1 MSAISEKE
9 ISLTLA
15 DITSMTSS
23 YKNTLTSLSDMENEL
38 VSKASNLEGYN
49 GAKVAGSNRS
59 DYTLECTKYYCD
71 KFNIVGASEIVS
83 SSNEIMKEA
92 DRLDSNI
99 ETFQV
104 EIKEMDSSLAIIT
117 IYLANIESA
126 LRNGVITFDKSYDK
140 MNVKDKL
147 DCASKLMIKDK
158 DFNYSYLE
166 TTPIIRT
173 KEMTIPLYINN
184 SKFPTFDC
192 KYLEYY
198 NNSGQK
204 VIAPL
209 IKIKYDP
216 ESNGY
221 KGYTYTK
228 MSEEEINSYILQTS
242 AFHHSIMAENVKYG
256 KKFKDTAIK
265 PLKQITL
272 EYIDY
277 DKKKV
282 NGSNWEAY
290 TNNNSYITF
299 DMKYDSI
306 NEESHKFL
314 VSAYSHELGH
324 SFDNSITGTGSKF
337 SSYDGFMDVYNQIN
351 EQDSDYSI
359 IREYG
364 HSSPSECFAE
374 CTMIYYN
381 DPKALKEIKLA
392 SDDTPNLYEYM
403 KGILE

>member
-9 ISLTLA
+9 ISSTLA
-15 DITSMTSS
+15 DITSMISS
-23 YKNTLTSLSDMENEL
+23 YKNTLTSLSDMESEL
-38 VSKASNLEGYN
+38 TGKASNLEGYN
-49 GAKVAGSNRS
+49 GAKVAGSNRT
-59 DYTLECTKYYCD
+59 DYTLDCTKYYCD

-83 SSNEIMKEA
+83 SSNRILKET
-92 DRLDSNI
+92 DSLNTNI
-99 ETFQV
+99 ESFQV
-104 EIKEMDSSLAIIT
+104 EIKEMDSSLAVIT
-117 IYLANIESA
+117 IYLSNIEKA
-126 LRNGVITFDKSYDK
+126 LRTGAISSSKSYDR
-140 MNVKDKL
+140 MNVKDKFDL
-147 DCASKLMIKDK
+147 VSKLMIKDK
-158 DFNYSYLE
+158 EYNYSYLD

-173 KEMTIPLYINN
+173 KGMTLPLHSVNN
-184 SKFPTFDC
+184 NFPTFDC

-198 NNSGQK
+198 NNSGKK

-221 KGYTYTK
+221 KGYTYAK
-228 MSEEEINSYILQTS
+228 MSEEEINSYVLKTS
-242 AFHHSIMAENVKYG
+242 AFHHAIMMENSKYG

-277 DKKKV
+277 DKEDV
-282 NGSNWEAY
+282 NGSNWIAY
-290 TNNNSYITF
+290 TNNNSSITF

-314 VSAYSHELGH
+314 VESYSHELGH
-324 SFDNSITGTGSKF
+324 SFDNSIGTAGKF
-337 SSYDGFMDVYNQIN
+337 SSYDGFMEVYNQIEEKN
-351 EQDSDYSI
+351 SDYSI

-374 CTMIYYN
+374 CTMTYYN
-381 DPKALKEIKLA
+381 DPNSLKEIELDLDKP
-392 SDDTPNLYEYM
+392 TNLYEYM

>member
-15 DITSMTSS
+15 DITSMISS
-23 YKNTLTSLSDMENEL
+23 YKNTLTSLSDMESEL

-83 SSNEIMKEA
+83 SSNEIMKET
-92 DRLDSNI
+92 DSLDTNI
-99 ETFQV
+99 ESFQV

-117 IYLANIESA
+117 IYLANIERA

-173 KEMTIPLYINN
+173 KGMTLSLYGANGN
-184 SKFPTFDC
+184 FPTFDC

-198 NNSGQK
+198 NNSGKK

-221 KGYTYTK
+221 KGYTYAK
-228 MSEEEINSYILQTS
+228 MSEEEINSYVLQTS
-242 AFHHSIMAENVKYG
+242 IFHHSIMVENAKYS
-256 KKFKDTAIK
+256 KKFKDTAID

-277 DKKKV
+277 DKEKV
-282 NGSNWEAY
+282 NGFDWAAY
-290 TNNNSYITF
+290 TNSNSYATF
-299 DMKYDSI
+299 DMRYDGL
-306 NEESHKFL
+306 NESTHKFM
-314 VSAYSHELGH
+314 VEAYSHELGH
-324 SFDNSITGTGSKF
+324 SFDYSVTGTGNRF
-337 SSYDGFMDVYNQIN
+337 SNYDDFIDVYNQIN
-351 EQDSDYSI
+351 EKDSNFSI

-364 HSSPSECFAE
+364 HSTPSECFAE

-381 DPKALKEIKLA
+381 DPKALKEIELDL
-392 SDDTPNLYEYM
+392 DDTPNLYEYM

>member
-1 MSAISEKE
+1 MSAIAEKE
-9 ISLTLA
+9 IESTLA
-15 DITSMTSS
+15 DITSMISS
-23 YKNTLTSLSDMENEL
+23 YKNRLTSLSDMESEL
-38 VSKASNLEGYN
+38 VGKASNLEQYN

-59 DYTLECTKYYCD
+59 DYSLECTKYYCD

-104 EIKEMDSSLAIIT
+104 EIKEMDSSLAVIT
-117 IYLANIESA
+117 IYLANIEKA
-126 LRNGVITFDKSYDK
+126 LQLGTISSSKSYDK
-140 MNVKDKL
+140 MTIKDKFDL
-147 DCASKLMIKDK
+147 TSKLMIKDK
-158 DFNYSYLE
+158 DLNYSYLD

-173 KEMTIPLYINN
+173 KGMTLPLYVNN
-184 SKFPTFDC
+184 NKFPTFDC

-228 MSEEEINSYILQTS
+228 MSEKEINSYILQTS
-242 AFHHSIMAENVKYG
+242 AFHHSIMVENVKYG

-324 SFDNSITGTGSKF
+324 SFDSSITGTGSKF

-351 EQDSDYSI
+351 EKDSDYSI

-374 CTMIYYN
+374 CTMTYYN

>member
-314 VSAYSHELGH
+314 VSAYSHELVH